1 MIQPTYAAP
10 RQRVPRSQA
19 QRRIAVLRRCSP
31 DAFVGLQ
38 LEGCVTSVPSLSL
51 VPRLSGG
58 DLIMRGC

>member
-31 DAFVGLQ
+31 GAFV
-38 LEGCVTSVPSLSL
+38 VYVMPSAAASTLCR
-51 VPRLSGG
+51 PPARR
-58 DLIMRGC
+58 MRD